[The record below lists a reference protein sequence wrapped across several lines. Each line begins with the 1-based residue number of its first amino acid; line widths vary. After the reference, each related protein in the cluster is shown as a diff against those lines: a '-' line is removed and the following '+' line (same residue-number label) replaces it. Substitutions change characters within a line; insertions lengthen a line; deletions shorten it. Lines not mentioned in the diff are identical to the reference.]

1 MSSDINIVPTKNF
14 PPLLAEIPDPPKKL
28 YSQGSLPDWKQ
39 YKLLTV
45 VGTRAYTS
53 YGKDVCENLIRGLS
67 GFPIVIVSG
76 LALGIDGIAHRAAL
90 RAKLPTIAVPGSGLQ
105 EDILYPSAHRT
116 LAKEIVREGG
126 ALLSEFEPDFRATA
140 WSFPQ
145 RNRIMAG
152 MSHATLVVEAQK
164 KSGTLITSRLATE
177 YNRDV
182 LTVPGSIFSKNS
194 EGPHLLLSLGA
205 RPISQSVDI
214 LDALGFKIEEKTETS
229 YHDCT
234 AEELSVLEF
243 LSEPRPR
250 DEVIRAS
257 GLSAGAANALLTAL
271 ELKGL
276 ITETLG
282 ELRRV

>member
-1 MSSDINIVPTKNF
+1 MSSDINTVPAKNF

-28 YSQGSLPDWKQ
+28 YSQGSLPDWKK

-53 YGKDVCENLIRGLS
+53 YGKDVCESLIQGLS

-105 EDILYPSAHRT
+105 ENILYPSAHRT

-152 MSHATLVVEAQK
+152 MSHATLVIEAQK

-205 RPISQSVDI
+205 RPISQSTDI
-214 LDALGFKIEEKTETS
+214 LDTLGFKSEEKAETS

-243 LSEPRPR
+243 LSEPKPR